1 MLGNPLSVR
10 LDQEDPGVD
19 DGYVRYKIIDKIKE
33 SCPKLIRFNTKIVDL
48 VSHAMSKGI

>member
-10 LDQEDPGVD
+10 LDEEEPGVD

-48 VSHAMSKGI
+48 VSHAMSKGV